1 MTRFFI
7 GLGICA
13 LLILAWVAS
22 VTVTAN
28 LSDWIRTV
36 LP

>member
-1 MTRFFI
+1 MTRFLT
-7 GLGICA
+7 GLGIVA

-22 VTVTAN
+22 VTVTGN
-28 LSDWIRTV
+28 LSQWLVKV